1 MTLILLTFKSRHLKE
16 KVQTSLYCR
25 LATDQGFIRG
35 VYLCLCYYYFFRNQ
49 IYNYG
54 MVTDHVDTFRHLV
67 QKIAEFLFGDFS
79 WSTMNK
85 KPTRIDFFCF
95 WGDPDPTPAI
105 FWTGCWKVSTW
116 SVNGAWF
123 LSVLNCRKWSTNK
136 HQLFAT
142 VKFLFHLL

>member
-67 QKIAEFLFGDFS
+67 QKIAEFLFGDFL

-85 KPTRIDFFCF
+85 KTHNNWFLLFLGGPR
-95 WGDPDPTPAI
+95 PDPGN
-105 FWTGCWKVSTW
+105 FLDRVLK
-116 SVNGAWF
+116 SVNMVSKRRLIS
-123 LSVLNCRKWSTNK
+123 LSS
-136 HQLFAT
+136 
-142 VKFLFHLL
+142 

>member
-16 KVQTSLYCR
+16 KVQTSLYCI

-67 QKIAEFLFGDFS
+67 QKIAEFLFGDFL

-85 KPTRIDFFCF
+85 KPTTIDFFCF
-95 WGDPDPTPAI
+95 LGTGL
-105 FWTGCWKVSTW
+105 FWRCSNEKNVSAGF
-116 SVNGAWF
+116 SMS
-123 LSVLNCRKWSTNK
+123 LSYILSTDSKTVLS
-136 HQLFAT
+136 
-142 VKFLFHLL
+142 

>member
-35 VYLCLCYYYFFRNQ
+35 VYLCLCYYYFFQNQ

-67 QKIAEFLFGDFS
+67 QKIAEFLFGDFL

-85 KPTRIDFFCF
+85 KTTTIDFFCF
-95 WGDPDPTPAI
+95 LGKGL
-105 FWTGCWKVSTW
+105 FWRCTNEKNFSAGFSMSLSYILSTD
-116 SVNGAWF
+116 SKTV
-123 LSVLNCRKWSTNK
+123 LS
-136 HQLFAT
+136 
-142 VKFLFHLL
+142 

>member
-35 VYLCLCYYYFFRNQ
+35 VYLCLCYYYFFQNQ

-67 QKIAEFLFGDFS
+67 QKIAEFLFGDFL

-85 KPTRIDFFCF
+85 KPTTIDFFCF
-95 WGDPDPTPAI
+95 GETPTRPE
-105 FWTGCWKVSTW
+105 FSGPGVEKCQH
-116 SVNGAWF
+116 GHF
-123 LSVLNCRKWSTNK
+123 LIAESDQPTSISCLP
-136 HQLFAT
+136 
-142 VKFLFHLL
+142 